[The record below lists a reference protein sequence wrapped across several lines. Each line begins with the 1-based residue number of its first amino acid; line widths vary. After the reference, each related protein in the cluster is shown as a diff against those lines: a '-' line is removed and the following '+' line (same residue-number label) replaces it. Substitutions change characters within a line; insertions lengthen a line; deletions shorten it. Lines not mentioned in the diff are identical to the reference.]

1 VFCILRGIEKKLS
14 DYSKLLE
21 RIDSIEIAA
30 KDKGLAKLGDEIVN
44 MVYSL
49 AESLFINKATGEKV
63 NATVLSESMR
73 LSGLRFL
80 AKSRANAHSIADSAE
95 AIIAFTFL
103 QNKASLDEFTDKI
116 LEGFKKKPVPWNNT
130 QMKREADISALT
142 ELLLFIKSLYEIQ

>member
-1 VFCILRGIEKKLS
+1 LYTRGINKKLS

-49 AESLFINKATGEKV
+49 AESIFINKATGEKV
-63 NATVLSESMR
+63 NATILSESMR

-95 AIIAFTFL
+95 AVIAYAYL
-103 QNKASLDEFTDKI
+103 QNKVSIDDFIEKI
-116 LEGFKKKPVPWNNT
+116 LAGFRKKPFPWNDT
-130 QMKREADISALT
+130 QMKRDADISALT
-142 ELLLFIKSLYEIQ
+142 ELLILIKSLYQIN